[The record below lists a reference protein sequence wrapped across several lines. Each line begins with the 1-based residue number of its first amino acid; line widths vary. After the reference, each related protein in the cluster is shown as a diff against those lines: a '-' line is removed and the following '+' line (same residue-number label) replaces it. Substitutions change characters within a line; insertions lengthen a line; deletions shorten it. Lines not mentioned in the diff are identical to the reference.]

1 MSRITHIDGTPTQQR
16 NAIRRT
22 IAEILRRLMDKK
34 TIDDETKD
42 MLAFIV
48 VGLRSMD
55 QSIDQSATAWEKRDY
70 YLKADQFRREWLW
83 LPDTAKRLEE
93 ILRSDDWTTA
103 PIELAG
109 LSARF
114 SDVKVTTY
122 TKPLPYGKAR
132 IGNCSLRRTVNG
144 RLSLARVSELSQGF
158 SFTCH
163 ARFCTSIWMPSLFQS
178 NCCSGPNCVAS
189 LWR

>member
-1 MSRITHIDGTPTQQR
+1 MCNISDLDSLEHLCYTSIRHSKSKIRNLQSTINMSRITRVDGTPTQQR
-16 NAIRRT
+16 NAIRRA

-70 YLKADQFRREWLW
+70 YIKADQFRREWLW
-83 LPDTAKRLEE
+83 LPDTARRLEE
-93 ILRSDDWTTA
+93 ILRSNDWSTA

-114 SDVKVTTY
+114 SDIKVTTY
-122 TKPLPYGKAR
+122 TRPPTLWQGTYRKLLASPNGKR
-132 IGNCSLRRTVNG
+132 
-144 RLSLARVSELSQGF
+144 
-158 SFTCH
+158 
-163 ARFCTSIWMPSLFQS
+163 
-178 NCCSGPNCVAS
+178 
-189 LWR
+189 